1 MLNLIEGLIMNA
13 QGPYFALQVW
23 TGQTKSEMI
32 SNFFSTAYAL
42 FLRTKD
48 KLRSGE
54 LAVSSNQWPVFLY
67 AGYTY
72 DPEDPWN
79 SLLHSNLLVCM
90 SLCCNLFYGSF

>member
-1 MLNLIEGLIMNA
+1 MNA
-13 QGPYFALQVW
+13 QGPFFAPQVW

-32 SNFFSTAYAL
+32 SNFFSYRLCT
-42 FLRTKD
+42 FLRTRD

-54 LAVSSNQWPVFLY
+54 LAVSGDQWPVFLY

-79 SLLHSNLLVCM
+79 GLLRSNLLVCV
-90 SLCCNLFYGSF
+90 SLCCNLFYASF